1 VKTTLSW
8 LKTHLDT
15 EATTGA
21 IVERLVMLGH
31 DVDGVD
37 DPAKALAGFRVARVV
52 SAEQHPN
59 ADRLRVC
66 IVDAGPEVDGGAEI
80 QVVCGAPN
88 ARAGMKGVFGAA
100 GVTVPRNGMHL
111 TESTIRGVASRGM
124 LMSAYELALS
134 DDHEG
139 IIELPADAPV
149 GARYVDYA
157 GLGDPVIDIKVT
169 PNRADCLG
177 VRGLA
182 RDLAA
187 AGLGTLKPLDET
199 PIAGKFT
206 SPIGIRLTD
215 PKACPLFL
223 GRHIRGLR
231 NGQSPDWLKR
241 RLESIGLRPIS
252 VLVDITNFLTFDLNR
267 PLHVFDAGKVKG
279 ELVVRFAK
287 PGEMLLA
294 LNGREYAL
302 DPEVTAIADDNGV
315 ASLGGVMG
323 GAPTGCTETTTEVF
337 IEAALFDPVRTAAT
351 GRRLEI
357 ISDARYRFERGLDPE
372 FTAPGLEIA
381 TRLVLELCGGEA
393 SEVVVAGAVP
403 QWRREYVLHA
413 GRIAG
418 LGGLAVAAEE
428 SSTILE
434 ALGFRVRRYPE
445 AAAPLIA
452 LSTPVDGPDDLSVT
466 PPPWRGDV
474 VGEADLVEEVLR
486 VKGYDEIAP
495 VPLPRETV
503 VSRPAIEPRRRR
515 TELVRRAL
523 ASRGLTEAVTYS
535 FIAVAAAAR
544 FGGGQAALRLVNPIS
559 ADLDQMRPS
568 VLPNLLDAAR
578 RNADR
583 GFPDTALY
591 EVGPL
596 YRDDTPD
603 GQVNVAS
610 GLRAGRMGPRDWRAK
625 PGDGDLYAAKE
636 DALAALAAAGAPV
649 DNIQVSGE
657 PPAWFHPGRSG
668 VLRLGP
674 TVLGHFGE
682 LHPEAIDAFG
692 AKGPIAAFE
701 VFIEAVPLPRAARAK
716 PPLKLSVFQP
726 VERDF
731 AFIVDRDVPAETLLR
746 AARGVD
752 RKLVTDIR
760 LFDVYEGKGLP
771 EGKKSLAIAATLQ
784 PQDATLTDAEIEAFS
799 KRLVAAVE
807 KATGGTLRG

>member
-15 EATTGA
+15 EAGIGE

-37 DPAKALAGFRVARVV
+37 DPAAALTVFRVARVI
-52 SAEQHPN
+52 SAEKHPN

-66 IVDAGPEVDGGAEI
+66 IVDAGDGEV

-88 ARAGMKGVFGAA
+88 ARTGMKGVFGAA
-100 GVTVPRNGMHL
+100 GITVPRTGKKL
-111 TESTIRGVASRGM
+111 EESSIRGVASKGM

-139 IIELPADAPV
+139 IIELAEDAPV

-177 VRGLA
+177 VRGIA

-187 AGLGTLKPLDET
+187 AGVGALKPLDET
-199 PIAGKFT
+199 KMAGRFR
-206 SPIGIRLTD
+206 SPIGITLTD
-215 PKACPLFL
+215 LKACRLFL
-223 GRHIRGLR
+223 GRHIRGLK
-231 NGQSPDWLKR
+231 NGPSPDWLRR

-252 VLVDITNFLTFDLNR
+252 TLVDITNFLTFDLNR

-279 ELVVRFAK
+279 NLVVRFAK
-287 PGEMLLA
+287 AGEKLLA

-315 ASLGGVMG
+315 QSLGGVIG
-323 GAPTGCTETTTEVF
+323 GEPTSCTEMTTEVF
-337 IEAALFDPVRTAAT
+337 IEAALFDPIRTAAT

-357 ISDARYRFERGLDPE
+357 ISDARYRFERGIDPE

-381 TRLVLELCGGEA
+381 TRLVMELCGGEP
-393 SEVVVAGAVP
+393 SEVVVAGSVP
-403 QWRREYVLHA
+403 EWRRDCVLREH
-413 GRIAG
+413 RIAE
-418 LGGLAVAAEE
+418 LGGLTVPPDQ
-428 SSTILE
+428 STNILE
-434 ALGFRVRRYPE
+434 VLGFGVASERGILRV
-445 AAAPLIA
+445 
-452 LSTPVDGPDDLSVT
+452 S
-466 PPPWRGDV
+466 PPPWRGDI

-486 VKGYDEIAP
+486 VRGYDDIPP
-495 VPLPRETV
+495 VALPRETV
-503 VSRPAIEPRRRR
+503 IARPAIDARRRR
-515 TELVRRAL
+515 TELVRRSL
-523 ASRGLTEAVTYS
+523 ASRGLVEAVTYS
-535 FIAVAAAAR
+535 FISAAAAER
-544 FGGGQAALRLVNPIS
+544 FGGGQPALRLVNPIS

-568 VLPNLLDAAR
+568 VLPGLVEAAR

-583 GFPDTALY
+583 GIPDIALY

-596 YRDDTPD
+596 YRDDTPE
-603 GQVNVAS
+603 GQVTVAA
-610 GLRAGRMGPRDWRAK
+610 GLRAGRLGPRDWHDQQGEA
-625 PGDGDLYAAKE
+625 DLFAAKA
-636 DALAALAAAGAPV
+636 DAFAALAAAGAPV
-649 DNIQVSGE
+649 DNLQVSSE

-682 LHPEAIDAFG
+682 LHPEILAAYDLR
-692 AKGPIAAFE
+692 GPVGAFE
-701 VFIEAVPLPRAARAK
+701 VLIEAVALPRGGRRA
-716 PPLKLSVFQP
+716 PLKLSVFQP

-731 AFIVDRDVPAETLLR
+731 AFVVDRDVPAETLLR

-752 RKLVTDIR
+752 RKLVSDIR

-771 EGKKSLAIAATLQ
+771 EGKKSLAIAVTLQ
-784 PQDATLTDAEIEAFS
+784 PQEATLTDAEIEAFS
-799 KRLVAAVE
+799 GRLGAAVE